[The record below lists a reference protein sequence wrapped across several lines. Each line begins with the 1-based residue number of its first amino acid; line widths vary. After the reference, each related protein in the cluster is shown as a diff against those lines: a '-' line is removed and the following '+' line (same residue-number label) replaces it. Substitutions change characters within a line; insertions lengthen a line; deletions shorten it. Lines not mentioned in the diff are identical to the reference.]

1 MAILAFEE
9 NARLGALVLTS
20 ARGAS
25 STRIIDCQHDDR
37 SGMADDIAA
46 GADSAGFGDFIGS
59 DVEDRSFICDAGR
72 KDARA
77 GRIRGFRH
85 EHNIKVCCAGEAK
98 SCESK
103 AVGDGGGSWE
113 PGFISGSGAGE
124 RGLCR
129 QGNHRARRRPQSLA
143 RGRSLARKVGARAL
157 TLEKAALDAELLWLC
172 VPDRKIAEA
181 ASAIARRAPFGV
193 QYAFHSSGALLSGEL
208 DALREAGVAIASV
221 HPLMTFVPGSR
232 PSLAGVP
239 FALEGDAAA
248 TKLAKGIVV
257 DLGAE
262 SFFLSAKNKA
272 AYHAWATMTSPLL
285 LAYFVTLE
293 KAARVAGLRRE
304 DARKMSLPIIQQT
317 LENYRTLGPGHSFS
331 GPFIRGDAGTVA
343 RHLALLTK
351 QPRTRAVYVA
361 LAQCA
366 LAGLPARNRKQLW
379 RLLVDEP
386 VSNHG

>member
-1 MAILAFEE
+1 MTSRRARTPPGSATSSVVTWKTGPLYAMREERTRARVEFADFAMSTILRYA
-9 NARLGALVLTS
+9 ARVRRRVANQKPSVTVVGAGSL
-20 ARGAS
+20 AS
-25 STRIIDCQHDDR
+25 YL
-37 SGMADDIAA
+37 APALA
-46 GADSAGFGDFIGS
+46 SAGYAVKEII
-59 DVEDRSFICDAGR
+59 V
-72 KDARA
+72 
-77 GRIRGFRH
+77 RG
-85 EHNIKVCCAGEAK
+85 
-98 SCESK
+98 
-103 AVGDGGGSWE
+103 
-113 PGFISGSGAGE
+113 
-124 RGLCR
+124 
-129 QGNHRARRRPQSLA
+129 RPQSLA